1 MDIYKNGRQ
10 MTFRFSKTESYLYHR
25 KKKIMV
31 TIQVNSDKNINVSE
45 NFIAEIRESLSDSLS
60 RFEEFI
66 TRLEVFL
73 ADENSD
79 RQGGNDKR
87 CTIEVRIKG
96 RDPEAVTA
104 TAEHIEVAFNQ
115 ATDKVIQLLRN
126 RTDKLKSHS

>member
-1 MDIYKNGRQ
+1 M
-10 MTFRFSKTESYLYHR
+10 
-25 KKKIMV
+25 

-45 NFIAEIRESLSDSLS
+45 SFITKITESLNDSLA
-60 RFEEFI
+60 RFNEFI

-79 RQGGNDKR
+79 RQGSNDKR

-96 RDPEAVTA
+96 LDPEAVTA
-104 TAEHIEVAFNQ
+104 TADHIDLAFKQ
-115 ATDKVIQLLRN
+115 ATDKVFQLLRN